1 MSGSMHKPPFDLV
14 MFDLDGTL
22 IETAPEICDATN
34 DTLAQFG
41 RSAVTQDQVNDWI
54 GHGTQTLLVQALAT
68 VDGISTDAVRQ
79 AADFADISAAFI
91 RHYGQRCGTR
101 SHLYP
106 YVREVLHILK
116 GQGVKLAV
124 VTNKEQRYTQVVL
137 DAHQLAPLFDR
148 VISGDTFATKKPT
161 PVGVEACLAQAGVSK
176 DCALFVGDSSIDAAT
191 ARNAGVPVWLLPYGY
206 NMGEPITSC
215 HPDRVI
221 ADFSALVATDVRE
234 QFAAS
239 LARKAVPA

>member
-1 MSGSMHKPPFDLV
+1 MTTAHAPFDMV

-22 IETAPEICDATN
+22 IETAPEIADATN
-34 DTLAQFG
+34 DTLTQFG
-41 RSAVTQDQVNDWI
+41 LSAVTQQQVNDWI

-68 VDGISTDAVRQ
+68 AQGISREAVRS
-79 AADFADISAAFI
+79 AGNFADISAAFVQ
-91 RHYGQRCGTR
+91 HYGQRCGTR

-161 PVGVEACLAQAGVSK
+161 PVGIEACLAQFGVPRER
-176 DCALFVGDSSIDAAT
+176 ALFVGDSSIDVAT
-191 ARNAGVPVWLLPYGY
+191 ARNAGVAVWVLPYGY
-206 NMGEPITSC
+206 NMGEPTESC
-215 HPDRVI
+215 HADRVV
-221 ADFSALVATDVRE
+221 ADFSALVAPDVAT
-234 QFAAS
+234 QFATRLAS
-239 LARKAVPA
+239 LP